1 MQIIKY
7 IFLLILFCSCRKLD
21 ENGFRTYT
29 IKCGKHKSRSAV
41 KFTKS
46 NTLSFQVIFDESAQ
60 YTTTDPDNQYDV
72 NKLYG
77 LSDCGDLHQESS
89 IRIGWRWLNDELE
102 LLWFRHD
109 DNFEFEKIKSVE
121 LNEVIDCEI
130 SFNDWQYDIII
141 DDTLV
146 TIDRPCRRSKNI
158 KYYLWP
164 YFGGDETAPHDIKIK
179 IKNL

>member
-1 MQIIKY
+1 MKKY
-7 IFLLILFCSCRKLD
+7 ILILLSLLSCKKID
-21 ENGFRTYT
+21 DTGFRIYT
-29 IKCGKHKSRSAV
+29 IKCGNHKSRSAL
-41 KFTKS
+41 KTTKT
-46 NTLSFQVIFDESAQ
+46 NNLQFQVIFDSTAIYETS
-60 YTTTDPDNQYDV
+60 DPINQWDV

-77 LSDCGDLHQESS
+77 TSDCGDLHQESS

-109 DNFEFEKIKSVE
+109 GDFEFEKIKNVE
-121 LNEVIDCEI
+121 LNQVIYCDI
-130 SFNDWQYDIII
+130 SFDDLEYNIIV

-146 TIDRPCRRSKNI
+146 TIDRPCSRSSNR

-164 YFGGDETAPHDIKIK
+164 YFGGDETAPHDIQIR

>member
-1 MQIIKY
+1 MSSII
-7 IFLLILFCSCRKLD
+7 FAPQFSCKKLD

-29 IKCGKHKSRSAV
+29 IKQGKHKSRSAI

-60 YTTTDPDNQYDV
+60 YTSNDPINQYDI

-77 LSDCGDLHQESS
+77 LSDCGDLHGESS
-89 IRIGWRWLNDELE
+89 IRIGWRWLNDSLE
-102 LLWFRHD
+102 LHWFRHD
-109 DNFEFEKIKSVE
+109 GSFKFEKIKSVE
-121 LNEVIDCEI
+121 LNQIITCNI
-130 SFNDWQYDIII
+130 KFNDWEYEIDI
-141 DDTLV
+141 DGTAV
-146 TIDRPCRRSKNI
+146 TIDRPCRRSRNV

-179 IKNL
+179 IKDL

>member
-1 MQIIKY
+1 MHIIKY
-7 IFLLILFCSCRKLD
+7 ILLLILFCGCRKID
-21 ENGFRTYT
+21 ENGFKTYT

-41 KFTKS
+41 KFTRS
-46 NTLSFQVIFDESAQ
+46 NSLHFQVIFDETAI
-60 YTTTDPDNQYDV
+60 YTTNDPGNQYDV

-89 IRIGWRWLNDELE
+89 IRIGWRWINDSLE
-102 LLWFRHD
+102 LHWFRHD
-109 DNFEFEKIKSVE
+109 DTFEFDKIKSVE
-121 LNEVIDCEI
+121 LNQIIDCEI
-130 SFNDWQYDIII
+130 SFNDWEYEIDI
-141 DDTLV
+141 DGTVV
-146 TIDRPCRRSKNI
+146 TIDRPCRRSRNS